1 MAPGGGLVTV
11 LTTPASSVSHPPGA
25 PIWGQALPT
34 GGVTAERQG
43 VLRSRPGM
51 WGEPQRVP
59 PGPDA
64 FLWDQ
69 AGSSLRRL
77 GKEAVFGE
85 A

>member
-1 MAPGGGLVTV
+1 M
-11 LTTPASSVSHPPGA
+11 
-25 PIWGQALPT
+25 PT
-34 GGVTAERQG
+34 GGVTAEKQG
-43 VLRSRPGM
+43 VLRGRPGM

>member
-1 MAPGGGLVTV
+1 MTA
-11 LTTPASSVSHPPGA
+11 LTTTHPDTDGPRVLGESLPRA

-34 GGVTAERQG
+34 GGVTAEKQG
-43 VLRSRPGM
+43 VLRGRPGM